1 MSYHETALSSAS
13 PEWPTPQWIVDQ
25 LAAEFGPFDLDPAA
39 TEDNAKAPVFYTADD
54 DGLSRPWK
62 GRVWLNPPYGRTD
75 AHGRSIGA
83 WMGKAADEVRTGGA
97 TWSAAWC
104 PPGSTPGGTA
114 TRLRPRPWCG
124 CGRGGSSGAAASRPR
139 SLTP

>member
-1 MSYHETALSSAS
+1 MSYHETASSSAS

-97 TWSAAWC
+97 DLVLL
-104 PPGSTPGGTA
+104 PGARQG
-114 TRLRPRPWCG
+114 RHQVVPRR
-124 CGRGGSSGAAASRPR
+124 GRGRVPGAGVAGADQVARRPAGPVR
-139 SLTP
+139 